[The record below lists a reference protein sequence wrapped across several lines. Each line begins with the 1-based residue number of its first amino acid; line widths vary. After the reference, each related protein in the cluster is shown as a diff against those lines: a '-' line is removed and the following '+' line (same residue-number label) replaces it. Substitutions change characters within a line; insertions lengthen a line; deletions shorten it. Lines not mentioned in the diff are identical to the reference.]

1 VVFDDIS
8 DVISAQ
14 RSIAWGEVARRL
26 AHEIKNPLTPIQLS
40 AERMQMKLE
49 DKLMPADA
57 ELLNKGTAT
66 IVNQVAAMKRMVD
79 DFRDYAK
86 TPPAVLEPLDLN
98 ALIDEILHLYLSG
111 EGNDIIHPQLAPA
124 CRW

>member
-1 VVFDDIS
+1 
-8 DVISAQ
+8 
-14 RSIAWGEVARRL
+14 
-26 AHEIKNPLTPIQLS
+26 
-40 AERMQMKLE
+40 MQMKLE